1 MINIQANRIS
11 VSDYEMRFMGNVH
24 PIYYTMTVDILL
36 NKEQMIEYL
45 HMKQP
50 KATVVLEDVSG
61 L

>member
-1 MINIQANRIS
+1 
-11 VSDYEMRFMGNVH
+11 MGSVH

-36 NKEQMIEYL
+36 NKEQMIDYL
-45 HMKQP
+45 QMKQP